1 MKNNLFVMIGPPG
14 VGKSYYVRKNL
25 PNTTIIS
32 RDDVREKHA
41 DLNGIK
47 YNDLFNEDPKIS
59 EINASVKREVEDLLA
74 QASVGDK
81 DVAIDMTNINRAER
95 SYILNR
101 FSKDNFQFV
110 ALDFMIDPNNF
121 EKLVRSNELR
131 DIEHMK
137 VGRRKTLPRHFLKI
151 MIDKYEKPTEEEGFD
166 IIKKIDVDTRIVNLP
181 L

>member
-41 DLNGIK
+41 DLNGVK
-47 YNDLFNEDPKIS
+47 YNDLFKDEPKMV
-59 EINASVKREVEDLLA
+59 EINTIVKKEVEELLA
-74 QASVGDK
+74 HASAGDK
-81 DVAIDMTNINRAER
+81 DVAIDMTNINKVER

-101 FSKDNFQFV
+101 FSKDNFQFI

-121 EKLVRSNELR
+121 DKLVRSNELR
-131 DIEHMK
+131 DMEHMK
-137 VGRRKTLPRHFLKI
+137 VGKRKTLPKEFLRI